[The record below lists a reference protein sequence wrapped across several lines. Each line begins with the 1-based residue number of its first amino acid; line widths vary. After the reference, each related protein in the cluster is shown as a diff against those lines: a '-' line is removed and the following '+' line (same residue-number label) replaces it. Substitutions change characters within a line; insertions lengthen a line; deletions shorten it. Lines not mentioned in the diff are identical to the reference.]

1 MGNAHVI
8 ALPFNA
14 ASMQLISISLYAVE
28 LSLSLKYHEFLSVYT
43 EAMMSRK
50 DRLNSNVTNI
60 GAKQIIPEQLESLE
74 IGEIAVLDGKAFM
87 RVENSEPIDDKDIE
101 AE

>member
-1 MGNAHVI
+1 MGNVHVA
-8 ALPFNA
+8 ALLFNA

-28 LSLSLKYHEFLSVYT
+28 LSLPIKYHQLLSTYT

-74 IGEIAVLDGKAFM
+74 IGEIAILDGKAFM
-87 RVENSEPIDDKDIE
+87 RVENIEPMDDKGTE

>member
-1 MGNAHVI
+1 MGNECVA

-14 ASMQLISISLYAVE
+14 ASMQLISRSVYAVE
-28 LSLSLKYHEFLSVYT
+28 LSLSLKYHKFLFIYT

-74 IGEIAVLDGKAFM
+74 IGEIAILDGKAFM
-87 RVENSEPIDDKDIE
+87 RVENSEPMDDKDTE